1 VDSANA
7 SEARRPDPRSAA
19 ALFNL
24 LGERGEGVA
33 AEFIERLSSAAQ
45 STQAAGGKNDWD
57 ALLSAADDRLFWQRE
72 PRAVRT
78 FEPAALPLRDLAAA
92 MLGGDGPGVHAGMP
106 ALGVGAALDLVG
118 RSIGVDLSSSRVR
131 VGVSRGHL
139 LAVVIAV
146 PLDVPGDV
154 ATLEAAA
161 SLLVEAALGD
171 DFVDQWLLSIDVT
184 RSRRHS
190 GLMMVRDSVDDSVTY
205 PIEQLD
211 ELARLGS
218 AGILAALPA
227 SLTGGTGDAWT
238 ALELELAGAGP
249 GAERTFAATTEPEA
263 LKAALEGLPFDSRRF
278 VSGPELFVWTHYSA
292 EDHPNR
298 HALRARVEAAAGALG
313 DGIRLAGTGFGADGE
328 YLDFWLRAE
337 HDVLARLGVALTEAA
352 GLPVT
357 LGFYDTRFAEHRLGF
372 R

>member
-1 VDSANA
+1 MHPA
-7 SEARRPDPRSAA
+7 DPSQQRSRDARSAA
-19 ALFNL
+19 ALFGL
-24 LGERGEGVA
+24 LGERGEHLA
-33 AEFIERLSSAAQ
+33 ADFAERLSSAALR
-45 STQAAGGKNDWD
+45 AGDWNVLVGEVD
-57 ALLSAADDRLFWQRE
+57 ERLFWQRE

-78 FEPAALPLRDLAAA
+78 FEPVALPFRDLAAA
-92 MLGGDGPGVHAGMP
+92 ALEGDGGGVHAGMP
-106 ALGVGAALDLVG
+106 ALGVSAALELVR
-118 RSIGVDLSSSRVR
+118 RSIGVELSSSRVR

-139 LAVVIAV
+139 LSVVVAV
-146 PLDVPGDV
+146 PLDVSGDV

-184 RSRRHS
+184 RTRRNS
-190 GLMMVRDSVDDSVTY
+190 GLMMVHDSVDDSVTY
-205 PIEQLD
+205 PVEELC

-218 AGILAALPA
+218 TGISASLPA
-227 SLTGGTGDAWT
+227 SLAQSTTDAWT

-278 VSGPELFVWTHYSA
+278 VTGPEIFVWTHYSA
-292 EDHPNR
+292 DGQQNR
-298 HALRARVEAAAGALG
+298 HALRARVEAAATELG
-313 DGIRLAGTGFGADGE
+313 GGIRLAGTGFGVDGE

-337 HDVLARLGVALTEAA
+337 HEELARLGVTLAEAA
-352 GLPVT
+352 GVPIT
-357 LGFYDTRFAEHRLGF
+357 LGFYDTRWAEHRLGF

>member
-1 VDSANA
+1 MDPADA
-7 SEARRPDPRSAA
+7 REARTQDERSAA

-24 LGERGEGVA
+24 LGERGDSVA

-45 STQAAGGKNDWD
+45 ARTGDWD
-57 ALLSAADDRLFWQRE
+57 ALLSAGDERLFWQRE

-78 FEPAALPLRDLAAA
+78 FEPVALPLRDLAAA
-92 MLGGDGPGVHAGMP
+92 ALDVDGPTVHAGMP
-106 ALGVGAALDLVG
+106 ALGVEAALDLVG
-118 RSIGVDLSSSRVR
+118 RSMGVDLSSSRVR

-146 PLDVPGDV
+146 PLDVSGDV

-190 GLMMVRDSVDDSVTY
+190 GLVMVRDSVDDSVTY
-205 PIEQLD
+205 PVEQLD

-218 AGILAALPA
+218 AGISA
-227 SLTGGTGDAWT
+227 SLPSSLTRSTNDAWT

-263 LKAALEGLPFDSRRF
+263 LKAVLEGLPFDSRRF
-278 VSGPELFVWTHYSA
+278 VTGPEIFVWTHYSA
-292 EDHPNR
+292 EDQPNR
-298 HALRARVEAAAGALG
+298 HALRARVEAAASELG
-313 DGIRLAGTGFGADGE
+313 GDVRLAGTGFGADGE

-337 HDVLARLGVALTEAA
+337 HDQLAELGVALAEAA

-357 LGFYDTRFAEHRLGF
+357 LGFYDSRWAEHRLGF